1 MFSEVFS
8 CLHILFPSRC
18 SFLCFFFFFGPGF
31 MSGLLKADRQ
41 LSICPVFGRVSV
53 TGGSVETFLW
63 VCWVFTVDSDS

>member
-1 MFSEVFS
+1 MSAYFVSFQVLFSVF
-8 CLHILFPSRC
+8 F
-18 SFLCFFFFFGPGF
+18 FFFFFGPGF

>member
-1 MFSEVFS
+1 
-8 CLHILFPSRC
+8 
-18 SFLCFFFFFGPGF
+18 

>member
-1 MFSEVFS
+1 MSAYFVSFQVLFSVF
-8 CLHILFPSRC
+8 
-18 SFLCFFFFFGPGF
+18 FFFFFGPGF